1 MILVFV
7 GLTRWVAL
15 FVDAGTGD
23 AMDVG
28 DSGAGDS
35 GAGDSGAG
43 DGGTCVCVMIGLFDV
58 CTGIVASVFFVP
70 TD

>member
-28 DSGAGDS
+28 DSGAGDT
-35 GAGDSGAG
+35 GDTGAG

-58 CTGIVASVFFVP
+58 CTGIDTSVFFVP